1 MQKILLYYS
10 LYSMK
15 PIFEYSDY
23 RLFLHDYLLDARAG
37 GKLLTYEEL
46 GRKIG
51 FTSKGFVTQIIQ
63 GKSKIPKDKI
73 PAFGQALGLK
83 KKEQEYFELLVRF
96 NQAKTH
102 RAKNDDFQKL
112 ASRFKTRIRHIGPDK
127 YDFYSAWYYSAV
139 RSLLAYYP
147 FSGDYKKLAQQ
158 LTPGITPG
166 QAKKSIELLERLSL
180 IIKKEDGYYQLTDR
194 IVSTGDS
201 VDSVALV
208 NFQQATMD
216 LAKEALERF
225 PKERRDSS
233 TLTLGLS
240 EDGYRACVAKIAS
253 LRKELLDIARF
264 DREIDRVIQINLHAF
279 PLTKIP
285 EEKQ

>member
-1 MQKILLYYS
+1 
-10 LYSMK
+10 MK

-23 RLFLHDYLLDARAG
+23 RLFLHDYLLNAKSDG
-37 GKLLTYEEL
+37 MELTYEEL
-46 GRKIG
+46 GRRVG
-51 FTSKGFVTQIIQ
+51 FSSKGFVTQILQ

-73 PAFGQALGLK
+73 RSFGDALGLK
-83 KKEQEYFELLVRF
+83 KKQLDYFELLVQF
-96 NQAKTH
+96 DQAKTH
-102 RAKNDDFQKL
+102 CAKNECFQKL
-112 ASRFKTRIRHIGPDK
+112 SSQFKTRIRHVGPDK
-127 YDFYSAWYYSAV
+127 YDFYSAWYYSAI

-147 FSGDYKKLAQQ
+147 FNGDYKKLAQQ
-158 LTPGITPG
+158 LTPAITPG

-180 IIKKEDGYYQLTDR
+180 IVKKQDGYYHLTDR
-194 IVSTGDS
+194 ILSTGDA

-240 EDGYRACVAKIAS
+240 EQGYRAAVEKIAA

-264 DREIDRVIQINLHAF
+264 DTKIDRVIQINLHAF
-279 PLTKIP
+279 PLTKLAK
-285 EEKQ
+285 ETA

>member
-1 MQKILLYYS
+1 
-10 LYSMK
+10 MK

-23 RLFLHDYLLDARAG
+23 RLFLHDYLLDARAQ

-63 GKSKIPKDKI
+63 GKCKIPRDKI
-73 PAFGQALGLK
+73 SAFGLALGLK

-112 ASRFKTRIRHIGPDK
+112 ASRFKTHIGHIGPDK
-127 YDFYSAWYYSAV
+127 YDFYSAWYYSAI
-139 RSLLAYYP
+139 RSLLSYFPYN
-147 FSGDYKKLAQQ
+147 GDYKKLAQQ
-158 LTPGITPG
+158 LTPAITPG
-166 QAKKSIELLERLSL
+166 QAKKSIKLLERLSL
-180 IIKKEDGYYQLTDR
+180 IVKKEDGYYQLTDR
-194 IVSTGDS
+194 IISTGDS
-201 VDSVALV
+201 LDSIALV

-240 EDGYRACVAKIAS
+240 EEGYRASVAKIAI
-253 LRKELLDIARF
+253 LRRELLDIARF
-264 DREIDRVIQINLHAF
+264 DRQIDRVVQVNLHAF
-279 PLTKIP
+279 PLTKTSG
-285 EEKQ
+285 EKQ

>member
-1 MQKILLYYS
+1 
-10 LYSMK
+10 MK

-23 RLFLHDYLLDARAG
+23 RLFLHDYLLDAKSL
-37 GKLLTYEEL
+37 GKDVTYEEL
-46 GRKIG
+46 GRKVG

-63 GKSKIPKDKI
+63 GKSKIPRDKI
-73 PAFGQALGLK
+73 PAFGEALGLK
-83 KKEQEYFELLVRF
+83 KKEREYFELLVRF

-102 RAKNDDFQKL
+102 RAKNEDFQKL

-127 YDFYSAWYYSAV
+127 YDFYSAWYFSAV
-139 RSLLAYYP
+139 RSLLSYFPYN
-147 FSGDYKKLAQQ
+147 GDYKKLAQQ
-158 LTPGITPG
+158 LNPAITPG

-180 IIKKEDGYYQLTDR
+180 IVKKEDGYYQLTDR
-194 IVSTGDS
+194 IISTGDS
-201 VDSVALV
+201 VDSIALA
-208 NFQQATMD
+208 NFQQTTMD

-240 EDGYRACVAKIAS
+240 EEGYRASVAKIAA
-253 LRKELLDIARF
+253 LRRELLDIARF
-264 DREIDRVIQINLHAF
+264 DRRIDRVIQVNLHAF
-279 PLTKIP
+279 PLTKIS